1 MGRDSSWHNDSGSG
15 RDGPAPLG
23 EVASANDQGRRIA
36 ELFESHNRALMRFL
50 TCRLRSSHEAK
61 EVAQEAYVRMLQ
73 LDAPGGVSYLRAFLF
88 KTASNL
94 AADRLKSATRR
105 ERIDQLE
112 FFGERD
118 CAPSPESGIAARQE
132 LAAVLTALDQLPAK
146 CRYAFVMN
154 RFYGHELSEVALLM
168 NLSERMVRLY
178 VERAL
183 VFCRESLLK
192 TGGRDE

>member
-1 MGRDSSWHNDSGSG
+1 MGRDPDGHSDSDSE
-15 RDGPAPLG
+15 RKGPAPLG
-23 EVASANDQGRRIA
+23 QAASDNDQGKRIT
-36 ELFESHNRALMRFL
+36 ELFESHNRALMRYL
-50 TCRLRSSHEAK
+50 TCRLKSSHEAK

-112 FFGERD
+112 FFGETD
-118 CAPSPESGIAARQE
+118 SAPSPEYGIAATQE
-132 LAAVLTALDQLPAK
+132 LAAVLKVIDKLPGK
-146 CRYAFVMN
+146 CRYAFIMH

-178 VERAL
+178 VERAV
-183 VFCRESLLK
+183 VFCREHLLK